1 MLLSA
6 CAKAAARL
14 RPRSGGAARLGQ
26 RAALSAALIA
36 CLPWL
41 GHAQSS
47 PAAPYAGRPVA
58 SVRIEV
64 EGRESA
70 EPALGELVETKAGAP
85 LSLEAVR
92 ESIAHLYGLRRFE
105 NIEVHAEDAG
115 AGVALRYNLIPIHA
129 VERFDFRGDLG
140 LDRGDLRRHV
150 VERFGKAPPAGR
162 AETAARALEQLLADR
177 GYLRAR
183 VTPDVQLEHDPDRT
197 ILIFAVEAGPRA
209 RVNQIAVEGVPE
221 TERAAFASRL
231 GLRAGGVYD
240 PFELERKLAERVQ
253 DLRDD
258 RYYEARIPYAS
269 QPHAE
274 DDALVD
280 VTVTVIRGPL
290 VRVVYDGDPLP
301 KDRLDDLV
309 PIVRE
314 GSADQD
320 LVEDS
325 ERRIAAYLHSEG
337 YWKALVSADR
347 VERGTELLL
356 VFLVNRGPKYIIDG
370 VEISGN
376 TSIPTETLRKHVHVE
391 RGSPFVEATLDAD
404 AAAIQELYRS
414 QGFNNVAVTP
424 TRIEIGEVS
433 TAGVGHIAVGFAIM
447 EGIRTSVGSIRLEGN
462 AGISEG
468 DLRGRMKVLPG
479 QPYYVPAV
487 AADRDAVLIEY
498 ANRGYQETSA
508 QVVPV
513 FSEDRTAAQLIY
525 KIVEGPVVRV
535 DHILVVGN
543 RRTSEETI
551 RNELLLRRGEPL
563 GYGNLLGSRRRLI
576 ALGLFRRVDIV
587 QVPHGVDRRD
597 LIVTVEESDPT
608 TIGVGGGMEVDTRT
622 VLGPTGLAEEKI
634 EVAPRGFFEIGR
646 RNLWGKNRSI
656 NFSTRASLRPKGDTF
671 DETERSGYGLNE
683 YRVLTTYREPRAFG
697 RRVDVSLV
705 AFAEQA
711 IRTTFNF
718 RRIGFNADAVR
729 ALTTNIRVNGR
740 YSLGRTKLFDE
751 RIPPEDELPVDRLFP
766 QVRLS
771 SFAGAFFRDT
781 RDDILNPSRGS
792 TAGLDA
798 EVAARAIGSELGFAK
813 TFGQASYYRQIS
825 RAPRVVFASAARLGL
840 ATGFLREVAN
850 PDGAGTIEV
859 RELPASERFFA
870 GGSTTVRG
878 FAQDKLGAPG
888 TISDQGFPLGGNAV
902 IILNA
907 EVRARL
913 FGALDGAAFFDAGN
927 VFEKASGIDFGEIR
941 GSVGF
946 GLRYQSPIGPIRV
959 DVGFKLTRRELTP
972 GRVEGPTAF
981 HLSVGQAF

>member
-1 MLLSA
+1 MKVA
-6 CAKAAARL
+6 CLAL
-14 RPRSGGAARLGQ
+14 
-26 RAALSAALIA
+26 AAL
-36 CLPWL
+36 LPSI
-41 GHAQSS
+41 GYAQSS
-47 PAAPYAGRPVA
+47 PAAAYVGRQLA
-58 SVRIEV
+58 SVRIDV
-64 EGRESA
+64 EGRQSE
-70 EPALGELVETKAGAP
+70 EPALVELVETKVGTP

-92 ESIAHLYGLRRFE
+92 ESIAHLYSLRRFE
-105 NIEVHAEDAG
+105 NVEVHAENAG
-115 AGVALRYNLIPIHA
+115 AGVALRYNLIPIHR
-129 VERFDFRGDLG
+129 VERVEFRGDLG

-150 VERFGKAPPAGR
+150 AERFGNVPTAGR
-162 AETAARALEQLLADR
+162 AEAATRSLERLLADR

-183 VTPDVQLEHDPDRT
+183 VTPEIQLQHEPDRT
-197 ILIFAVEAGPRA
+197 ILVFGIEAGPRA
-209 RVNQIAVEGVPE
+209 QIGTLRIDGIPDA
-221 TERAAFASRL
+221 ERPAFSRRL
-231 GLRAGGVYD
+231 GLTVGGVYD
-240 PFELERKLAERVQ
+240 PFELERKIAERVQ

-269 QPHAE
+269 EPRE
-274 DDALVD
+274 EGPLVD
-280 VTVTVIRGPL
+280 LTVTVIRGPL

-301 KDRLDDLV
+301 KDRLKDLV
-309 PIVRE
+309 PIERE

-325 ERRIAAYLHSEG
+325 ERRIAAYLYGEG
-337 YWKALVSADR
+337 YWKAQVSADR
-347 VERGTELLL
+347 VERGSELLM
-356 VFLVNRGPKYIIDG
+356 VFLVSRGPKYLIDS

-376 TSIPTETLRKHVHVE
+376 VSIPADALQKLVHMQ
-391 RGSPFVEATLDAD
+391 RGSPFVEATLEAD
-404 AAAIQELYRS
+404 AVAIKELYRS
-414 QGFNNVAVTP
+414 HGFNGVVVTP
-424 TRIEIGEVS
+424 GRIEVGEAP
-433 TAGVGHIAVGFAIM
+433 TAGVGHMAVRFEIA
-447 EGIRTSVGSIRLEGN
+447 EGIRTIVASIRLEGN
-462 AGISEG
+462 TAVGEG
-468 DLRGRMKVLPG
+468 DLRTRMKAQPG
-479 QPYYVPAV
+479 QPYYAPAIV
-487 AADRDAVLIEY
+487 ADRDALLIEY
-498 ANRGYQETSA
+498 ANRGHQETSV
-508 QVVPV
+508 QVVPL
-513 FSEDRTAAQLIY
+513 FSEDRTSSDLVF
-525 KIVEGPVVRV
+525 KIAEGPIVRV
-535 DHILVVGN
+535 DHVLVVGN

-551 RNELLLRRGEPL
+551 RNELLLRSGEPL
-563 GYGNLLGSRRRLI
+563 GYGNLLESRRRLI
-576 ALGLFRRVDIV
+576 ALGLFRRVDILR
-587 QVPHGVDRRD
+587 VPHGVDRED
-597 LIVTVEESDPT
+597 LIVTVEETDPT
-608 TIGVGGGMEVDTRT
+608 TIGVGGGVEADTRT
-622 VLGPTGLAEEKI
+622 VLGANGLAEERI
-634 EVAPRGFFEIGR
+634 EVAPRGFFEVGR
-646 RNLWGKNRSI
+646 RNLGGKNRSV
-656 NFSTRASLRPKGDTF
+656 NFSARASLRPKGDTF
-671 DETERSGYGLNE
+671 EEAGRSGYGLNE

-718 RRIGFNADAVR
+718 RRVGFNADAVR
-729 ALTTNIRVNGR
+729 ALTPRIRVNGR

-825 RAPRVVFASAARLGL
+825 RAPRVVFAGAARLGL
-840 ATGFLREVAN
+840 ATGFLREVPN
-850 PDGAGTIEV
+850 PDGTGTIEV

-913 FGALDGAAFFDAGN
+913 FGALDGAAFLDAGN
-927 VFEKASGIDFGEIR
+927 VFEKASDIDFGEIR

-959 DVGFKLTRRELTP
+959 DVGFKLTRRELSP
-972 GRVEGPTAF
+972 GRFEGPTAF